1 MVVAR
6 LATTKS
12 SCTQYSTPT
21 MSLSSTAI
29 EPRRFR
35 EALGHYASGIT
46 VITSQIEGEPI
57 GFTCQSFH
65 SVSMNPPLVSFNVM
79 CSSASYP
86 KIRQAGRFVV
96 NILSDEQVRISNQ
109 FAQRGTDKWH
119 GVDWQESPLGN
130 PIIAGSLHWLD
141 CEIYAEHAAGDHL
154 IVIGE
159 VKALDLQIAASTQ
172 PLLYFKG
179 QYRNIAAHGAI

>member
-1 MVVAR
+1 
-6 LATTKS
+6 
-12 SCTQYSTPT
+12 

-29 EPRRFR
+29 EPLRFR

-46 VITSQIEGEPI
+46 VITSQVEGEPV
-57 GFTCQSFH
+57 GFTCQSFY
-65 SVSMNPPLVSFNVM
+65 SVSMSPPLVSFSVK
-79 CSSASYP
+79 SSAYSYP

-96 NILSDEQVRISNQ
+96 NILSGEQVRISNQ
-109 FAQRGTDKWH
+109 FARQGTDKWH
-119 GVDWQESPLGN
+119 GVEWQESPLGN

-141 CEIYAEHAAGDHL
+141 CEIHAEHVAGDHL

-159 VKALDLQIAASTQ
+159 VKALSLQETAATQ

-179 QYRNIAAHGAI
+179 QYCNLAAAGAEYA